1 MRSHSNPDGLTLADS
16 PGCFWFFGFFFCLV
30 GGAAIIAAISSGL
43 QEHSIGQTLIIAA
56 LGLAAI
62 GAGIYIIYNA
72 PASRVMI
79 SRTRNLLTVSHRGLL
94 RRQEQSYSLSS
105 IQYVYLLESE
115 DTDGDPVY
123 KISMRLADGQELPL
137 SHLWLHNSAQLEGGL
152 ARLSEY
158 LLRGETRKLKTKS
171 LF

>member
-1 MRSHSNPDGLTLADS
+1 MRSFSNPDGLTLADS
-16 PGCFWFFGFFFCLV
+16 PGCFWFFGCFFCLV
-30 GGAAIIAAISSGL
+30 GGAAVIAALTNGL
-43 QEHSIGQTLIIAA
+43 QEHSLEQTLITAA

-72 PASRVMI
+72 PASRVVI
-79 SRTRNLLTVSHRGLL
+79 SRRRNLLTVSQRGLL

-105 IQYVYLLESE
+105 IHCVYLLESE

-137 SHLWLHNSAQLEGGL
+137 SHLWLHNSVQLEGSL
-152 ARLSEY
+152 ARLSVY
-158 LLRGETRKLKTKS
+158 LPRGETRKVMK
-171 LF
+171 